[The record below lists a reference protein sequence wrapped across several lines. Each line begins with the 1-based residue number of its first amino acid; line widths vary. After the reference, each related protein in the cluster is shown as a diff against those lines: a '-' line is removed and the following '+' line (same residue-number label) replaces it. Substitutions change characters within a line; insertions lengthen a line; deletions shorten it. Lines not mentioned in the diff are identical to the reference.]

1 MKAEPNPSKVT
12 SRQINNQFNDRIN
25 STHET
30 LAKVLRRLKSDT
42 NLGRSSTASSIV
54 PEKLERLKDVYNHYD
69 TGLISKQQF
78 QSSLRDDFQIPVTE
92 DLDKVLSAGD
102 RSYKKLLTK
111 IGISGR
117 SSASGD
123 FFISPRLQSVRNS
136 CDLTTVASARLHKE
150 KIEAPDMPS
159 IDVDYDNLSKTIRNY
174 SNGQI
179 SSGDFREF
187 LHQNNIP
194 ITSNLDRHMR
204 IQDETRSVPFH
215 TIGKDVYTALW

>member
-12 SRQINNQFNDRIN
+12 SRQINNQFNDKVN
-25 STHET
+25 STHES

-42 NLGRSSTASSIV
+42 NLGRSSTASSII
-54 PEKLERLKDVYNHYD
+54 PEKLERLRDVYNHYD

-123 FFISPRLQSVRNS
+123 FFINPRPQTVRNS
-136 CDLTTVASARLHKE
+136 CDLTTIASARLQKE

-159 IDVDYDNLSKTIRNY
+159 IDVDYDNLSKTIQSY
-174 SNGQI
+174 STGQI
-179 SSGDFREF
+179 SSGEFREF
-187 LHQNNIP
+187 LYQNNIP
-194 ITSNLDRHMR
+194 ITSNLDKHMR